1 MGETRK
7 IVFMVNYPEKAKNVS
22 DLFKEIRR
30 KIKEIRTA
38 NTELEHFSLKDVG
51 MCRLDGG
58 VRITLHFY
66 RENEPVPVKEN
77 KEVGT

>member
-1 MGETRK
+1 MSETRK
-7 IVFMVNYPEKAKNVS
+7 IVFMVNYPTKAKSVS

-30 KIKEIRTA
+30 KINEIRTTD
-38 NTELEHFSLKDVG
+38 TEMAQFSLKDVG

-58 VRITLHFY
+58 VRITLYFF
-66 RENEPVPVKEN
+66 RENEPVSVKEN